1 MAKSIGVLINGFD
14 GSYQQGL
21 LDGLRQA
28 ARRLGVHILCFPGSE
43 LANTTTF
50 EREFNMLYELAAR
63 AELDGILSVTGSFIW
78 SVAPEE
84 AEEFFERYRD
94 IPLVSI
100 GRGLPG
106 MPAVITDNRS
116 GMTEL
121 VDHFIH
127 DHGFRRIAFI
137 GGPEHSVDA
146 RERQQVFVDCHK
158 RAGISL
164 DPDLIL
170 PGRFYHVSGQEA
182 VERLIAEDRMP
193 EAIIAAN
200 DEMALSAISALME
213 HGFRVPEDVAVA
225 GFDDLGAQLRQSP
238 SLSSVHQ
245 DIAEQALLGLEALLR
260 RIEGEDLPMET
271 QRPTW
276 AILRRSCGCT
286 GARLALNRH
295 GSLWEDRGQAE
306 ADLDVLRE
314 ALLADLSDPTTSVFQ
329 ETFERL
335 ARQARCA
342 QTRSNDLRNVLTALH
357 KEAADHPEIDQPHLA
372 CSKLFEAQSWLAE
385 FERLNLTDE
394 LLERLFPPWLLS
406 YILRMRLPSSGTSL
420 RTMLRLL
427 REGLAD
433 FGVSNAYLV
442 LYPQIT
448 HLGDWRSGD
457 LPAEGQLAMA
467 LRKGDALDVSNFGR
481 FPIERLLP
489 LPLFHEEEGVVYTVL
504 PLFQQIDHY
513 GYLIL
518 DITRPLGIRIEPL
531 REAIATLVTSTIM
544 VNELT
549 QAHDLLREDLDRAY
563 ENNQQLAI
571 LAEQDELTGLLN
583 RRGFFSQAEG
593 LQVNRTGSLLLIT
606 ADMDGL
612 KFINDHFGHAA
623 GDQALR
629 DLAGLLK
636 NTFRADDS
644 VARLGGDEFAV
655 LSRHYSPEIVAR
667 VRARIE
673 ARIAEYNASSPHDWE
688 LGVSLGFTE
697 IPGNDKQSLEER
709 LDLADRL
716 LYEEKRRRKAQRSP
730 A

>member
-1 MAKSIGVLINGFD
+1 MAKSIGILINGFD
-14 GSYQQGL
+14 GSYQQSL

-28 ARRLGVHILCFPGSE
+28 ARKLGLHLLCFPGSE
-43 LANTTTF
+43 LANTTSF

-63 AELDGILSVTGSFIW
+63 TGLDGILSITGAFIW
-78 SVAPEE
+78 SVTPEE
-84 AEEFFERYRD
+84 AEEFFARYRD

-106 MPAVITDNRS
+106 MPSVIADNRS
-116 GMTEL
+116 GMAEL

-137 GGPEHSVDA
+137 GGPEHNVDA
-146 RERQQVFVDCHK
+146 QERQEVFVECHK
-158 RAGISL
+158 RAGIPL
-164 DPDLIL
+164 DPTLIL
-170 PGRFYHVSGQEA
+170 PGRFYHVSGREA

-193 EAIIAAN
+193 EAIVAAN

-213 HGFRVPEDVAVA
+213 HGYRVPEDVAVA
-225 GFDDLGAQLRQSP
+225 GFDDLGARLRQSP

-260 RIEGEDLPMET
+260 RIEGEDPPIET
-271 QRPTW
+271 LRPTR

-306 ADLDVLRE
+306 ADLNALRE
-314 ALLADLSDPTTSVFQ
+314 ALLADLSTPASRVFQ
-329 ETFERL
+329 ETFEGL
-335 ARQARCA
+335 ARQARRSR
-342 QTRSNDLRNVLTALH
+342 TRSNDLRNLLTALH
-357 KEAADHPEIDQPHLA
+357 KEAMDHPEIDQTQLA
-372 CSKLFEAQSWLAE
+372 CSRLFEAQSWLAE
-385 FERLNLTDE
+385 FERLSLTDE

-406 YILRMRLPSSGTSL
+406 YILRMRLPSPETSL

-433 FGVSNAYLV
+433 FGLGNAYLV
-442 LYPQIT
+442 LYPQIA
-448 HLGDWRSGD
+448 HLGDWRSCD
-457 LPAEGQLAMA
+457 LPTEGQLVMA
-467 LRKGDALDVSNFGR
+467 LRKGDTLDISSFGR

-489 LPLFHEEEGVVYTVL
+489 FPLFHEEEGAVYTVL
-504 PLFQQIDHY
+504 PLFQQTDHY

-518 DITRPLGIRIEPL
+518 DITRPLGMRVEPL
-531 REAIATLVTSTIM
+531 REAISTLVTSTIM
-544 VNELT
+544 VNELA
-549 QAHDLLREDLDRAY
+549 QAHDLLRKDLDRIQ
-563 ENNQQLAI
+563 EDNQQLSI

-583 RRGFFSQAEG
+583 RRGFFAQAEG
-593 LQVNRTGSLLLIT
+593 LQINRSGSLLLIT

-612 KFINDHFGHAA
+612 KSINDRFGHAA
-623 GDQALR
+623 GDLALR
-629 DLAGLLK
+629 DLARLLK
-636 NTFRADDS
+636 NAFRADDS

-655 LSRHYSPEIVAR
+655 LSRHCSPEIVEC

-673 ARIAEYNASSPHDWE
+673 ASIAEYNAGSSHDWE

-709 LDLADRL
+709 LVLADRL
-716 LYEEKRRRKAQRSP
+716 LYEEKRRRKAERAP
-730 A
+730 T